1 MAASAAVGEAMIEF
15 TILGSGSGGN
25 AAVFR
30 TSAGLLMV
38 DAGLSASQLAARLH
52 AVGVDPGSLSGILLT
67 HEHGDHSRGLDVFTR
82 KYRVPILANAM
93 TREILRDSVDAQG
106 LWRTVPGGSVFAFG
120 GFEIETFRVPHDAVD
135 PMGFLLR
142 ADGAAVGVL
151 SDLGH
156 ATTLV
161 KAKMQGLDALF
172 IEANYDEQLLAA
184 DTKRPWSTK
193 QRISSRHGHLSNK
206 QTADLLEET
215 ASERL
220 KSIVLGHLSRD
231 CNSPAAATDAV
242 MVAVTAAGRNC
253 HVECAGQD
261 EPTAWFK
268 VAGPTEPQPF
278 SHSAGLVVLEQGE
291 LFA

>member
-1 MAASAAVGEAMIEF
+1 MIEF

-38 DAGLSASQLAARLH
+38 DAGLSAAQLTARLH
-52 AVGVDPGSLSGILLT
+52 AVGVDPASLAGILLT

-93 TREILRDSVDAQG
+93 TREVLRDSVEAPG
-106 LWRTVPGGSVFAFG
+106 LWKTVPGGSLFTFC

-142 ADGAAVGVL
+142 AGGVSVGVL

-161 KAKMQGLDALF
+161 KAKLQGLDGLF
-172 IEANYDEQLLAA
+172 VEANYDEQLLAA

-206 QTADLLEET
+206 QTADLLQET
-215 ASERL
+215 AGDGL
-220 KSIVLGHLSRD
+220 KQIVLGHLSRD
-231 CNSPAAATDAV
+231 CNSPAAAADAV
-242 MVAVTAAGRNC
+242 MAAISATGRSC
-253 HVECAGQD
+253 GVDCAGQD
-261 EPTAWFK
+261 EPTRWFK
-268 VAGPTEPQPF
+268 VAGPPPP
-278 SHSAGLVVLEQGE
+278 LESPSKPTAWEQAE
-291 LFA
+291 LFG